1 MGRERAMVIPHT
13 NIPRNLCF
21 ACFCVKVRLG
31 KHSGGSWVAFTHQ
44 SVSHTWL
51 NLRNDISLGVWVART
66 SGITRSRHTR
76 FITRSKSKS
85 IFFCGQ
91 VEGVAEPL
99 FSKHNKGICRLPMKM
114 STTLWRY
121 ILVNKLF
128 F

>member
-51 NLRNDISLGVWVART
+51 NLRNDISLGVWVAGT
-66 SGITRSRHTR
+66 SGITRSRH
-76 FITRSKSKS
+76 S
-85 IFFCGQ
+85 IHHSLKVQ
-91 VEGVAEPL
+91 VNL
-99 FSKHNKGICRLPMKM
+99 L
-114 STTLWRY
+114 LWAGRGGY
-121 ILVNKLF
+121 RAVVLKAQ
-128 F
+128 